1 MAQSK
6 AHQDRANVEESLRRH
21 GFDSAGV
28 QAFFDAEAEITRREA
43 AKRAANRKTVQAET
57 LFDF

>member
-6 AHQDRANVEESLRRH
+6 AHRDRANVEESLRRH
-21 GFDSAGV
+21 GFDDAGV
-28 QAFFDAEAEITRREA
+28 QAFFDAEAEIQKRAR
-43 AKRAANRKTVQAET
+43 AKRAANRVQVEAET

>member
-6 AHQDRANVEESLRRH
+6 AHADRANVAESLKRH
-21 GFDSAGV
+21 GFDEAGV
-28 QAFFDAEAEITRREA
+28 QAFFDAEAEIQRRTR
-43 AKRAANRKTVQAET
+43 AKRAVKPVEQAT